1 MPSLVIRSS
10 VGALKLV
17 CVHVCIFLHRSST
30 NGISPP
36 QGRFIIGFSSVKANL
51 SGRAP
56 NRARSMVP
64 LPLNALWFEY
74 MHNAFAT
81 LISVI

>member
-1 MPSLVIRSS
+1 MPSLAIRRG
-10 VGALKLV
+10 VGAIKLV
-17 CVHVCIFLHRSST
+17 CVHVCIFLHRSSK

-36 QGRFIIGFSSVKANL
+36 EGRFIIGFSLVKANL

-64 LPLNALWFEY
+64 LPLNALWFED
-74 MHNAFAT
+74 MHKAFAT